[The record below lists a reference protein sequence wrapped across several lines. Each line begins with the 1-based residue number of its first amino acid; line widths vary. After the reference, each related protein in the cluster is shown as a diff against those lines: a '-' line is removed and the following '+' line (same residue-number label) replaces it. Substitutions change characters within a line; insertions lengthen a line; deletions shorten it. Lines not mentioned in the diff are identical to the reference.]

1 MKKQDAEHII
11 TEYVKPIYGFALK
24 RCKSMQDAEDLS
36 QEIILKA
43 FRALLNKEDIEDIG
57 KFLWTIAHNALSN
70 YYRDMGKYFIGGPVE
85 ELAEELSD
93 GKPELLT
100 GLVEQEEVT
109 KLQSEIAYLSKLQRR
124 IVIAYYYENKKQE
137 EIAKELAI
145 PVGTV
150 KWHLFEAKKDLK
162 RGMETMRT
170 ASELK
175 FNPIRFAMCSTNG
188 SEGTKGSNSSFFRS
202 PLTQNIAYA
211 VWKEAKSVNEIAD
224 ALGVSPVYV
233 ESEAE
238 YLEEYGFLTKRGE
251 KYLCNI
257 LIEEGTPEINRM
269 RDTMYEEAAKLFAN
283 DLYDELVSAEIWN
296 HPGVQGGFTEE
307 LSFESTQEKDKNF
320 FLWSLI
326 PYITACSDEAAQNA
340 GISFDEA
347 ATLRPDGGHN
357 ICCAT
362 IENDAAKQIKYYDSM
377 ANHFCGACWN
387 QVGRLTLWQIDSEW
401 SEKRIDNWYHQEAQ
415 KALVSMNHLAN
426 GEELSKDEYAY
437 LAEKGLI
444 KNIGSLDGLFKSAW
458 QCVWLEGT
466 ETKRELLAIGDKI
479 RAKYQ
484 KKFEELKK
492 PYVEAIR
499 KATPKHLHTMLNYG
513 LQYTFYWDG
522 LFILHCMKTLVE
534 SGKLLL
540 PKESQKKALTTI
552 LIHE

>member
-11 TEYVKPIYGFALK
+11 TGYMKPVYGFALK
-24 RCKSMQDAEDLS
+24 RCKNMQDAEDLS

-43 FRALLNKEDIEDIG
+43 FRALLVKEDIGDVGTFI
-57 KFLWTIAHNALSN
+57 WTIAHNTLSN
-70 YYRDMGKYFIGGPVE
+70 YYRDAGKFCTGGPVE
-85 ELAEELSD
+85 ELAEVLSD
-93 GKPELLT
+93 EKQDLLT
-100 GLVEQEEVT
+100 GLVEQEEAE

-124 IVIAYYYENKKQE
+124 IVIAFYYENKKQE
-137 EIAKELAI
+137 EIAKELSI

-175 FNPIRFAMCSTNG
+175 FNPIRFSMCGTNG
-188 SEGTKGSNSSFFRS
+188 SEGTKGSNSNFFRS

-211 VWKEAKSVNEIAD
+211 VWKEAKTVNEIAE

-238 YLEEYGFLTKRGE
+238 YLEEYGFLTMHGE

-257 LIEEGTPEINRM
+257 LIEEGTTEINQL

-283 DLYDELVSAEIWN
+283 ELYEELVKAEIWN
-296 HPGVQGGFTEE
+296 HPDVQGGFTEE
-307 LSFESTQEKDKNF
+307 LSFEKTQEKDKNF
-320 FLWSLI
+320 FLWALI
-326 PYITACSDEAAQNA
+326 PYITACSNKAPQEASV
-340 GISFDEA
+340 SFEDA

-357 ICCAT
+357 ICYAT
-362 IENDAAKQIKYYDSM
+362 IDNEAAKQSKYYDSM
-377 ANHFCGACWN
+377 KDHFYGACWN
-387 QVGRLTLWQIDSEW
+387 QVGKLTLWQVDSEW
-401 SEKRIDNWYHQEAQ
+401 SEKRIDNWYHQEVQ
-415 KALVSMNHLAN
+415 RALISLNHMVD

-444 KNIGSLDGLFKSAW
+444 KTLGSPDGLFKAGW
-458 QCVWLEGT
+458 QCVWLEGA
-466 ETKRELLAIGDKI
+466 EIKSELLALGDRLRK
-479 RAKYQ
+479 KYQ
-484 KKFEELKK
+484 TVFQELQK
-492 PYVEAIR
+492 PYVDAVR
-499 KATPKHLHTMLNYG
+499 RATPKHLHTMLNYG

-522 LFILHCMKTLVE
+522 WFILHCMKTLVE

-540 PKESQKKALTTI
+540 PKEHQRKALTTI
-552 LIHE
+552 IIKE